1 MYILALEWWNYDRE
15 LSSQEKPDV
24 DSLLA
29 FARTTIQDVMHRP
42 KLSTLQGGLLLLQHR
57 PSVGEVWALTS
68 QMVATMQEL
77 GVHLE
82 CDDWRI
88 PIWEKGLR
96 RRLAWGIYM
105 LDKWWVSSQDSLPFT
120 NTTTGCH

>member
-1 MYILALEWWNYDRE
+1 MAGVYILALEWWNYDRE

-24 DSLLA
+24 EALVAL
-29 FARTTIQDVMHRP
+29 ARTTIQDVMHRP

-57 PSVGEVWALTS
+57 PSGGGMWALTS

-82 CDDWRI
+82 CEDWRI
-88 PIWEKGLR
+88 PAWEKGLR
-96 RRLAWGIYM
+96 RRLAWSIYV
-105 LDKWWVSSQDSLPFT
+105 LDKWLVITPDLFVQLLIM
-120 NTTTGCH
+120 G